1 MWYNQ
6 HEVNAMD
13 TGNFAKILNGG
24 LESNAFPC
32 YAAAVG
38 DKDRIIFR
46 ALGGARSIYPE
57 RKELEE
63 GTLFDMASLSKLI
76 ATTMAALR
84 LIEKNRLSLDDKIG
98 DFFENCYG
106 KENTTVFELM
116 THTSGIKAHFPLW
129 LRGIAPSD
137 AADEILREN
146 FGYTPKTD
154 AVYSCMGY
162 ILLGR
167 ILEIIE
173 NEPLDSIVSCNVLA
187 PLGMKNSFYNPNS
200 EMACAATERDC
211 DSGEIICGKVHDEN
225 ARFLNGV
232 AGNAGL
238 FCDLDDCIR
247 FARMLSMRGEGFI
260 STELFDYAVTDLTPS
275 FNEHRGLG
283 FQIVGKRYGHNG
295 FTGTS
300 IYVHRESGV
309 FAILLTNRV
318 HPTRDNRG
326 LFAIRNEFHKAVFG
340 E

>member
-1 MWYNQ
+1 
-6 HEVNAMD
+6 MD
-13 TGNFAKILNGG
+13 TELLARILNGG

-38 DKDRIIFR
+38 DKNRIFFR
-46 ALGGARSIYPE
+46 QLGGMRSLYPE
-57 RKELEE
+57 RKELTE

-84 LIEKNRLSLDDKIG
+84 LIEKNRLSLDNRVG
-98 DFFENCYG
+98 DFFDNCYG

-137 AADEILREN
+137 ATNEILREEL
-146 FGYTPKTD
+146 GYTPSTD

-173 NEPLDSIVSCNVLA
+173 SEPLDSIVSNNVLT
-187 PLGMKNSFYNPNS
+187 PLGMKNSFYNPNGKK
-200 EMACAATERDC
+200 ACAATEKC
-211 DSGEIICGKVHDEN
+211 SDSGGTICGTVHDEN

-247 FARMLSMRGEGFI
+247 FAKMLSMHGEGFI
-260 STELFDYAVTDLTPS
+260 SLELFDYAITDLTPR

-283 FQIVGKRYGHNG
+283 FQLVGKRYGHNG
-295 FTGTS
+295 FTGVS

-318 HPTRDNRG
+318 HPTRDNHG
-326 LFAIRNEFHKAVFG
+326 LFRIRNEFHRAVFG